1 MPTLAAIPFSDPTS
15 FVAFLVIVALLFVII
30 GFLTWLAYSH
40 HQLTKKYYE
49 QHDGLPNPSGKPPT
63 GA

>member
-1 MPTLAAIPFSDPTS
+1 MSTLAAIPFSDPTA
-15 FVAFLVIVALLFVII
+15 FVAFLVVIALLFVII

-49 QHDGLPNPSGKPPT
+49 QHDEPLRLSPKPP
-63 GA
+63 ADA